1 MSVIA
6 PLGPGLHLDIPAARY
21 HEDPCATPSLSSSIA
36 ETIVVRTPRHAWF
49 AHPRLNPDFETDE
62 GNAAMAL
69 GSVAHEL
76 ILGRGG
82 GIEIVDADD
91 WRTKAAK
98 EARQAATDAGR
109 TAVLSGTM
117 ADAERI
123 RDAAVAELRARPDCA
138 NFFDNGARSEVV
150 GIWHDIG
157 GALCRMMIDRLTPAG
172 TIYDLKVSG
181 RGLDDRALANS
192 MEDGYGLR
200 AAFYLRGAAALHPEM
215 AGRLRYRWIFVESK
229 PPHAV
234 RVVTADA
241 RTLALGDRTAA
252 LGIEKW
258 RRCLATGDWPSYPRQ
273 VETVGVADWTEKR
286 VMDREAIDPD
296 AARMMVSGRPDPVSI
311 YEPDPI
317 PYGEYPRRLENHD
330 AT

>member
-1 MSVIA
+1 MSISA
-6 PLGPGLHLDIPAARY
+6 PLAIGLHLDIPAERY
-21 HEDPCATPSLSSSIA
+21 HGDPCAIPSLSSSIA
-36 ETIVVRTPRHAWF
+36 ETIVFRTPRHAQHG
-49 AHPRLNPDFETDE
+49 HPRLNPDFQPDE

-82 GIEIVDADD
+82 GIEIVDAED

-109 TAVLSGTM
+109 TAVLVGTM
-117 ADAERI
+117 TDAERI

-138 NFFDNGARSEVV
+138 DFFDEGARSEVV

-157 GALCRMMIDRLTPAG
+157 GALCRMMIDRLTPSG

-273 VETVGVADWTEKR
+273 VEVIGVNDWAEKR
-286 VMDREAIDPD
+286 VLEREEVDADANRMTVSDHAPPAGAVPERMIFGERYVAIPQE
-296 AARMMVSGRPDPVSI
+296 ASP
-311 YEPDPI
+311 
-317 PYGEYPRRLENHD
+317 
-330 AT
+330 